1 MYILLY
7 NKNIKINI
15 LSKNYVAMVKI
26 LYNNK
31 QYFFDSTKIQYSI
44 LWNLYNAYYNI
55 FYIKE
60 YNSIIE
66 ISKNDKYKYIKYI
79 DDLYIKDS
87 YIFYAYFIYNK
98 YYTYTISMKYYS
110 NFSSIYYTKL
120 FNSRDYYRI
129 FSYIYRAI

>member
-1 MYILLY
+1 MYIVLY
-7 NKNIKINI
+7 NKSIIINKP
-15 LSKNYVAMVKI
+15 SKNHVAMVKI

-79 DDLYIKDS
+79 DDLYIQDR

-129 FSYIYRAI
+129 FSYIYRSI